1 MCPLLCYVSTA
12 TSSVPGSKPPKSQTQ
27 RKPKRKGSGTA
38 PALPCPAFLF
48 PSPSPLYIPS
58 SLSPPHPPF
67 SPLLPPVGS
76 DAAPESVAPSLVVE
90 LPESPFYDPL
100 DTYADF
106 DESTQQLWEYVEE
119 GGWLRPLLQALGNV
133 ASMAAA
139 EVRWVSRIWLYIRC
153 FLFLAMLASSE
164 QCRKA

>member
-1 MCPLLCYVSTA
+1 
-12 TSSVPGSKPPKSQTQ
+12 
-27 RKPKRKGSGTA
+27 
-38 PALPCPAFLF
+38 
-48 PSPSPLYIPS
+48 
-58 SLSPPHPPF
+58 
-67 SPLLPPVGS
+67 
-76 DAAPESVAPSLVVE
+76 VVE

-139 EVRWVSRIWLYIRC
+139 EVRLILRIWLYERESV
-153 FLFLAMLASSE
+153 FPY
-164 QCRKA
+164 